1 MVRAKSTRIR
11 RAREDF
17 IFDIINTVICVLLLV
32 TFAYPLYNILIV
44 SVSDSNAVYNGLVT
58 WRPVDFSMNGYR
70 EVFNNQSIWIGYRN
84 SLIYTVV
91 GVLISMFLTT
101 TVSYAISRKEFM
113 IRGLIMRMMT
123 FTMYFSGGLI
133 PTYLLIRDM
142 HMLHTIWP
150 VLLLGSVSVM
160 NVIIMRTSF
169 MTSIPDELR
178 EAAFLDGCSD
188 TRFLITVVLPLS
200 KAVLAVIILY
210 YGIGYWNSYFNA
222 MIYLNDSDAY
232 PLQLVLRQILFQ
244 SQVDITDLT
253 DELALSKLK
262 LQESIKYCVIVV
274 ASLPPMLAYPVVQKY
289 FIHGVMIG
297 SIKG

>member
-1 MVRAKSTRIR
+1 MVASKPNRIR
-11 RAREDF
+11 RSREDF
-17 IFDIINTVICVLLLV
+17 AFDVVNTVICSLLLV
-32 TFAYPLYNILIV
+32 LFAFPLYNFVIASI
-44 SVSDSNAVYNGLVT
+44 SSSNAVYNGLVT
-58 WRPVDFSMNGYR
+58 WKPVDFTMDGYA
-70 EVFNNQSIWIGYRN
+70 EVFRNQSIWIGYRN
-84 SLIYTVV
+84 SLLYTVA

-101 TVSYAISRKEFM
+101 TVAYAVSRKEFM
-113 IRGLIMRMMT
+113 LRGLVMRMMT
-123 FTMYFSGGLI
+123 FTMYFGGGLI

-142 HMLHTIWP
+142 RMLHTIWP

-169 MTSIPDELR
+169 MTGIPDELR
-178 EAAFLDGCSD
+178 EAAFLDGCGD

-200 KAVLAVIILY
+200 KAVLAVIVLY
-210 YGIGYWNSYFNA
+210 YGIGYWNAYFNA
-222 MIYLNDSDAY
+222 MIYLDNPDAY

-244 SQVDITDLT
+244 SRVDITDLT
-253 DELALSKLK
+253 DELALSRLK

-274 ASLPPMLAYPVVQKY
+274 ASLPPMLAYPAVQKY

>member
-1 MVRAKSTRIR
+1 MVGSKSKRIR

-17 IFDIINTVICVLLLV
+17 IFDVINTIVCVLLLL

-58 WRPVDFSMNGYR
+58 WRPVDFTMNGYR
-70 EVFNNQSIWIGYRN
+70 EVFNTRSIWIGYRN

-101 TVSYAISRKEFM
+101 MVSYAISRKEFM
-113 IRGLIMRMMT
+113 LRGLVMRMMT

-133 PTYLLIRDM
+133 PTYLLVRDM

-178 EAAFLDGCSD
+178 EAAFLDGCGD
-188 TRFLITVVLPLS
+188 IRFLITVVLPLS

-222 MIYLNDSDAY
+222 MIYLDDPDAY

-274 ASLPPMLAYPVVQKY
+274 ASLPPMLAYPIVQKY